1 MLNYEAMVEISKELE
16 SLEPRF
22 REAFDLKEEIAMI
35 EHKMLGKGYYYRPSY
50 DYESYSIDPNGGSSF
65 DLHGEYYDRCDG
77 TETTDHWI
85 DFQDFFKF
93 EEFKIEMNIQIAD
106 LKKKLRTKEK
116 AEHAENQQLK
126 EDRELKEFNRLKEKF
141 DV

>member
-1 MLNYEAMVEISKELE
+1 MLNYETMCEVSKELDELE
-16 SLEPRF
+16 SRF
-22 REAFDLKEEIAMI
+22 REAFDLKEEIASL
-35 EHKMLGKGYYYRPSY
+35 EHKMLGKGYYHRPSY
-50 DYESYSIDPNGGSSF
+50 GYEGYSIDPDGGTSF

-85 DFQDFFKF
+85 SFEDFFKF
-93 EEFKIEMNIQIAD
+93 EEFKIEMNTQIDD

-116 AEHAENQQLK
+116 AEYAKKQELK
-126 EDRELKEFNRLKEKF
+126 EDAELVEFNRLKEKF